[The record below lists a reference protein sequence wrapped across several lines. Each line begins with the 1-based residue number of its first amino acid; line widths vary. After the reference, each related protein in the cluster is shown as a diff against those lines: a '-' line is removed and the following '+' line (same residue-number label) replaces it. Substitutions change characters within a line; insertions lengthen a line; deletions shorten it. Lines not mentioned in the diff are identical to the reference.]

1 MATSVDSELV
11 AKVARLAQLEL
22 TPAEA
27 RYYETQLAKVLEHV
41 AQLAAMPDPLGADW
55 RADTRGAATPER
67 DDLEAPSLAPEAA
80 LAAAPKRLGT
90 AFQVPRI
97 IE

>member
-1 MATSVDSELV
+1 VASPVDRELV
-11 AKVARLAQLEL
+11 AKVAQLAQLEL

-27 RYYETQLAKVLEHV
+27 QYYETQLAKVLEHV
-41 AQLAAMPDPLGADW
+41 AQLAHMPDPLGADW
-55 RADTRGAATPER
+55 RADTLGAATPER
-67 DDLEAPSLAPEAA
+67 TDAERPSLDPEAA
-80 LAAAPKRLGT
+80 LAAAPKKLGT